1 MNLGLDSCKV
11 MLISVSNYMPV
22 LKSRELRQHQHNM
35 CGKCKHIQWL
45 CNCQIYIQSKKM
57 VDGEFKIL
65 HSCKMMT
72 LTDQTKPD
80 IIGFCQATIRGNAE
94 TYKFKAFLPNVYL
107 KAMPASIKMQQGKII
122 LDNLFEK
129 NGIKSKK
136 YTLLKWAHNDHG
148 AKISLQP
155 SIEFIQSL
163 RSQRNKLPKFM
174 AKAGESNLLSCKPY
188 NGSIPLH

>member
-1 MNLGLDSCKV
+1 
-11 MLISVSNYMPV
+11 
-22 LKSRELRQHQHNM
+22 
-35 CGKCKHIQWL
+35 
-45 CNCQIYIQSKKM
+45 M

-80 IIGFCQATIRGNAE
+80 IIGFCQVTIRGNAE

-107 KAMPASIKMQQGKII
+107 KAMPSSIKIQQGKTI

-136 YTLLKWAHNDHG
+136 YTLLKWAQNHHG
-148 AKISLQP
+148 AK
-155 SIEFIQSL
+155 
-163 RSQRNKLPKFM
+163 NLPATIYRIYPILEVSK
-174 AKAGESNLLSCKPY
+174 K
-188 NGSIPLH
+188 

>member
-1 MNLGLDSCKV
+1 
-11 MLISVSNYMPV
+11 
-22 LKSRELRQHQHNM
+22 
-35 CGKCKHIQWL
+35 
-45 CNCQIYIQSKKM
+45 M

-80 IIGFCQATIRGNAE
+80 IIGFCQATIKGNVE

-107 KAMPASIKMQQGKII
+107 KAMPSSIKIQQGKTI

-136 YTLLKWAHNDHG
+136 YTLLKW
-148 AKISLQP
+148 
-155 SIEFIQSL
+155 
-163 RSQRNKLPKFM
+163 SQKLWFK
-174 AKAGESNLLSCKPY
+174 NLPATINRIYPILEVSKK
-188 NGSIPLH
+188 